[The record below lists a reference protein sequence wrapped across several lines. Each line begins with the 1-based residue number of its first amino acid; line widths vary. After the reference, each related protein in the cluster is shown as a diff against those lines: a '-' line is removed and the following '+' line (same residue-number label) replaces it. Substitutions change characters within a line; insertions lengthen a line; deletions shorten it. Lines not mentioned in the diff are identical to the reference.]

1 MIDLKLL
8 REQPETV
15 INEYR
20 QRLFDEDAARI
31 ARELLDLDVRRR
43 QIVATSDELKAQRN
57 AGSAAVGREKDPDKR
72 KVLIAEMEGMKAQIA
87 QADAALA
94 MLDDQ
99 MRTLALQL
107 PNLPD
112 PSVPVGKSDAENRV
126 IRELGDK
133 RAFTFAPKPH
143 WELGEALGIIDF
155 ER

>member
-15 INEYR
+15 INAYR

-31 ARELLDLDVRRR
+31 ASELLDLDVRRR
-43 QIVATSDELKAQRN
+43 QIVATSDDLKAKRN
-57 AGSAAVGREKDPDKR
+57 TGSAAVGREKDPDKR
-72 KVLIAEMEGMKAQIA
+72 KALIAEMDGMKGQIA

-94 MLDDQ
+94 MLDEQ

-112 PSVPVGKSDAENRV
+112 PSVPTGKSDAENRV
-126 IRELGDK
+126 IQELGDK
-133 RAFTFAPKPH
+133 RSFTFAPSSFSFFSITIFTLP
-143 WELGEALGIIDF
+143 AVS
-155 ER
+155 